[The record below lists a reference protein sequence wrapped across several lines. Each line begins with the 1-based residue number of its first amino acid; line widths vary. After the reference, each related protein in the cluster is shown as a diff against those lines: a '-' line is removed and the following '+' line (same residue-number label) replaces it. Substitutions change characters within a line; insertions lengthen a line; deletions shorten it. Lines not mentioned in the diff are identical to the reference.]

1 MVGVPR
7 LGLVFVR
14 FYAEYDTIKSTSNGL
29 EGEIMARPSQALH
42 QRLADVR
49 QIVSRF
55 PVRNPRIF
63 GSVLRG
69 QDQETSNIDI
79 LVDAIPEITTLCD
92 MGLLEEQLSDLLGV
106 PVDVKTPQDLPP
118 TFRDDVVAEA
128 RPL

>member
-1 MVGVPR
+1 
-7 LGLVFVR
+7 
-14 FYAEYDTIKSTSNGL
+14 
-29 EGEIMARPSQALH
+29 MARPSQALH